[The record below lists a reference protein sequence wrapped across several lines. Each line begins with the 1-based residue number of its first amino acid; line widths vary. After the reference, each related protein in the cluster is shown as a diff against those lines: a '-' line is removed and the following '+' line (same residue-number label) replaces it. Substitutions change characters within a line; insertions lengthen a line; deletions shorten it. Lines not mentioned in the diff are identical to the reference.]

1 MNFICFQQEDGP
13 LEEGGPPRGRGRGR
27 GFSRGGLR
35 GGFRGGFSRGR
46 GGFRGGRGN
55 KKLLFGKS
63 SFIIELFFWN
73 SQTNLYIAYYFIVGG
88 YSPRGGDGYVPR
100 GRGRGRGGERGSSR
114 SRGRGGERG
123 RGRGGPNF
131 GMNGESSA

>member
-27 GFSRGGLR
+27 GFSRGGGLR

-63 SFIIELFFWN
+63 SFIINGLSYSCSFGIRKRI
-73 SQTNLYIAYYFIVGG
+73 YILHIILL
-88 YSPRGGDGYVPR
+88 
-100 GRGRGRGGERGSSR
+100 
-114 SRGRGGERG
+114 
-123 RGRGGPNF
+123 
-131 GMNGESSA
+131 